1 MSRAE
6 RLKVGSLVVKDQR
19 IISMG
24 WNGTPSGFDNVCE
37 MQVPEQVDLD
47 SRTVTEAYTI
57 TKPEVIH
64 AEQNALVKISRS
76 NESSNGAVM
85 FCTHSPCID
94 CAKLIC
100 QSGII
105 QVYYK
110 HNYRNRDGL
119 DLLKKANIEI
129 IHYES
134 KTR

>member
-6 RLKVGSLVVKDQR
+6 RLKVGALVVKDQR

-37 MQVPEQVDLD
+37 ILVPEQVDID
-47 SRTVTEAYTI
+47 NKTFTEAYKV

-76 NESSNGAVM
+76 TESSNGAVM
-85 FCTHSPCID
+85 FSTHAPCID

-105 QVYYK
+105 RVYYK
-110 HNYRNRDGL
+110 HNYRNLDGL
-119 DLLKKANIEI
+119 DLLKNASIEI
-129 IHYES
+129 IDYES
-134 KTR
+134 KNW